1 MSPLDRI
8 SLRLKL
14 KDLHTLRTIAAAGSM
29 AKAARQLALS
39 QPAIS
44 KAIAE
49 MEHTLGVPLLER
61 SSRGVHLTEFGA
73 ILCARGRVIF
83 DELGEALGEIAHHAD
98 PSTGE
103 VRIGTTEPMAEIIA
117 SIVSRLSGQYPR
129 IRYQVTMNDT
139 GSLMRDLRARAFDVA
154 ITRWITAPDQNDL
167 SIDPLFNAALAVMAD
182 RGHPLM
188 RKRTLRLTDVMEEA
202 WCLSPPDTFL
212 GRLVGAAFHAEG
224 LALPPTTLTTVS
236 IYMRLCLLAEGR
248 FLTMLPRTM
257 LLHPAVNTWLR
268 ALPVSL
274 AGTVGEIA
282 AITLKGRRINAAT
295 RLFIAAGHEV
305 AADIT
310 RRL

>member
-1 MSPLDRI
+1 MKPRDRI
-8 SLRLKL
+8 TQRLKL
-14 KDLHTLRTIAAAGSM
+14 KDLLTLEAIAEQGSM

-61 SSRGVHLTEFGA
+61 TTRGVHLTEFGT
-73 ILCARGRVIF
+73 ILRARGRVIF

-103 VRIGTTEPMAEIIA
+103 VRIGTTEPMAEVIA
-117 SIVSRLSGQYPR
+117 SIVSRLSQQYPR
-129 IRYQVTMNDT
+129 IRYQVTMSDT
-139 GSLMRDLRARAFDVA
+139 GSLVRDLRARVFDVA
-154 ITRWITAPDQNDL
+154 ITRWTYVPGQDDL
-167 SIDPLFNAALAVMAD
+167 DVDPLFQAALAVMAD
-182 RGHPLM
+182 RGHRM
-188 RKRTLRLTDVMEEA
+188 ARKRGLRLADLMEEA
-202 WCLSPPDTFL
+202 WCLSPPDTYL
-212 GRLVGAAFHAEG
+212 GRIVSAAFHAEG
-224 LALPPTTLTTVS
+224 LSLPTATLTTVS

-268 ALPVSL
+268 ALPL
-274 AGTVGEIA
+274 ELPGPPGEIS
-282 AITLKGRRINAAT
+282 AITMKGRRVNAAT

-305 AADIT
+305 AADIAP
-310 RRL
+310 RL